1 MLDLICIVY
10 FIDVIVLLILYF
22 ICAALSKLYCM
33 LCWFIRILTSCNA
46 PSNLHCT
53 FHWRGCCWCM
63 RAMILALISLILI
76 KHFHW
81 CYCSYYIVYCN
92 LFVLPSLVLLMYAD
106 NDFCISFSNLYIS
119 LTLSLLM
126 LTLSLLMVANNDFC
140 TIFSNLYISLTLSLF
155 ANSDFCTTFSNLY

>member
-126 LTLSLLMVANNDFC
+126 VANNDFC